1 MSGKPSAEASRRWV
15 KESLKRKEQ
24 PMLMFGEGTIQA
36 EPAVC
41 AKAWITECVEE
52 GKG

>member
-1 MSGKPSAEASRRWV
+1 
-15 KESLKRKEQ
+15 
-24 PMLMFGEGTIQA
+24 MLMFGEGTIQA
-36 EPAVC
+36 EPAVR